1 MTNVAMEN
9 HHAIDGKIHYKWPFS
24 IAMLVYQR
32 VLPIL
37 DIIDGFFWIQV
48 TRSQGYVL
56 ILNMTIDQC
65 TVGDVVSPKKSMYI
79 GFYMFLSRMVLGAP
93 KGIER

>member
-1 MTNVAMEN
+1 
-9 HHAIDGKIHYKWPFS
+9 
-24 IAMLVYQR
+24 MLVYQR